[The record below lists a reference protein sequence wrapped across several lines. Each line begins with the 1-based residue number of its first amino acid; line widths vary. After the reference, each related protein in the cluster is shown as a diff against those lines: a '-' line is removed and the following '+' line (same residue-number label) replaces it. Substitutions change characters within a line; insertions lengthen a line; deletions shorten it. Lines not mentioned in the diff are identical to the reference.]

1 MLQRHGTIRCGKAPT
16 PDCRNELQTGVVF
29 VFQIGKVLKKL
40 CGCDKIN

>member
-29 VFQIGKVLKKL
+29 VFSNWKSIEKTVLL
-40 CGCDKIN
+40 